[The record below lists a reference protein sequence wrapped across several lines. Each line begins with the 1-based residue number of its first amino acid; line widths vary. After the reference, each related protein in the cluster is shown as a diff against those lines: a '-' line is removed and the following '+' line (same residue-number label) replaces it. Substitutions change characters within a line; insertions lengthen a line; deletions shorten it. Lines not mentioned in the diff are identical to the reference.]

1 MTPTNNP
8 DRLLGLAE
16 DRKRT
21 LKECLARYMDPGAFR
36 DSVPGRVKFT
46 SAEQGRVVHDRLKA
60 RRDTAMKRAEAAIRF
75 FSRPENREWLDHRA
89 LAMKE
94 GSAGS

>member
-1 MTPTNNP
+1 MTAPLTP
-8 DRLLGLAE
+8 ETLMGLA
-16 DRKRT
+16 DDPKRT

-36 DSVPGRVKFT
+36 DSVPDRVKFT

-60 RRDTAMKRAEAAIRF
+60 RRATAMKRAEAAIRF
-75 FSRPENREWLDHRA
+75 FSRPENREWLDARA